1 MIIDTSALVAILRG
15 EPEAA
20 AFAEAIRVSEVR
32 MMSAA
37 SYVEVGIVIDGSG
50 DPVASRRVDELIAAM
65 SITIESL
72 TPTQARIAREA
83 HRDFGRGS
91 GHKAR
96 LNFGDCLAYALSIES
111 REPLLFKGEDFA
123 LTDIPYIGTPTVRR
137 RLSEVVG
144 SYGTV
149 KVGA

>member
-1 MIIDTSALVAILRG
+1 MIIDTSALISILRG
-15 EPEAA
+15 EAEAA
-20 AFAEAIRVSEVR
+20 AFAEAIRVSDVR

-37 SYVEVGIVIDGSG
+37 SYVEVGIVIDGGG

-65 SITIESL
+65 SITIEPV
-72 TPTQARIAREA
+72 TATQARIARDA

-96 LNFGDCLAYALSIES
+96 LNFGDCLSYALSIDS

-123 LTDIPYIGTPTVRR
+123 LTDIPYIGAPAVRR
-137 RLSEVVG
+137 RLSEVAASYTTG
-144 SYGTV
+144 S
-149 KVGA
+149 